1 MPSQPFRKI
10 APLALVTLLAS
21 ACSSSGNGP
30 GAGDG
35 NGGNG
40 DEVPGGGGG
49 DNTAAAQVCEIPKDG
64 WARAP
69 MRRLTVVEYD
79 NATEDLLGE
88 KRHLGATALSADETV
103 SGFAANT
110 AVTVSV
116 AEAEKLAINAR
127 LIAEGAA
134 GRLGEVLKCDGGQGA
149 EACALAFVSRFGRLA
164 FRRPL
169 TDEETGILSQLYK
182 DKVKTTDHTQG
193 VRLVVEAVLQMPQFL
208 YRPAIGSE
216 TTQSGVN
223 KLSGEELASRI
234 SFFFWSSVP
243 DDELLTASK
252 NGELDS
258 ADGVKAQAERMMKD
272 ARFDRTLRSFAL
284 QWLELGDAPEKDDVV
299 YPGFS
304 PELWAS
310 SKTGVAKFFSH
321 VVKDTDGRMDTMFT
335 EPIVFTDSRLAKTY
349 GMTVSTAGFEKMPT
363 NPKQRGGIIMQ
374 AALLAKL
381 AGSTESSPVKRGVF
395 IRSRLLCQPPPPPP
409 ANGVPAFPDPKPN
422 QTLRQRLEE
431 HRSNPT
437 CAACHAFFDPLGL
450 AFEHFDGV
458 GAYRDKDHGVT
469 IDASGDLTETDV
481 DGKFADSTELM
492 NLLKGSQTA
501 AECLTTQ
508 FYRFAVG
515 RLESEADACVLKR
528 LTSSLKEGGYPVR
541 EVFSKLAT
549 SDAFRFVGR
558 N

>member
-30 GAGDG
+30 GASDG
-35 NGGNG
+35 NGGGG

-49 DNTAAAQVCEIPKDG
+49 DNTAAAQVCDIPKDG

-69 MRRLTVVEYD
+69 MRRLTIVEYD

-88 KRHLGATALSADETV
+88 KRHLGASAFSADETV
-103 SGFAANT
+103 SGFAANS

-116 AEAEKLAINAR
+116 AEAEKLATAAR
-127 LIAEGAA
+127 QIAEGAA
-134 GRLGEVLKCDGGQGA
+134 GRLGDVIKCGSGQA
-149 EACALAFVSRFGRLA
+149 DEACALAFISRFGRLA

-169 TDEETGILSQLYK
+169 TDEETGLLSQLYK

-193 VRLVVEAVLQMPQFL
+193 VRLVIEAFLQMPQFL

-216 TTQSGVN
+216 TPQSGVN
-223 KLSGEELASRI
+223 KLSGEELASRL
-234 SFFFWSSVP
+234 SFFLWSSIP
-243 DDELLTASK
+243 DDELLTAAK
-252 NGELDS
+252 NGGLDS
-258 ADGVKAQAERMMKD
+258 AEGIKTQADRMMKD
-272 ARFDRTLRSFAL
+272 GRFDRTLQSFAV
-284 QWLELGDAPEKDDVV
+284 QWLELSEVPEKDEVAF
-299 YPGFS
+299 PGFG
-304 PELWAS
+304 PEIWTS
-310 SKTGVAKFFSH
+310 NQMGVAKFFSH
-321 VVKDTDGRMDTMFT
+321 VVKDTDGKLETLFT
-335 EPIVFTDSRLAKTY
+335 EPVVFTDSKLAKTY
-349 GMTVSTAGFEKMPT
+349 GMTVSSTGFEKMPT

-381 AGSTESSPVKRGVF
+381 AGTIDSSPVKRGVF
-395 IRSRLLCQPPPPPP
+395 VRSRLLCQPPPPPP
-409 ANGVPAFPDPKPN
+409 MNVAPFPERLPT
-422 QTLRQRLEE
+422 QTVRQQLEQ

-458 GAYRDKDHGVT
+458 GAYRDKDRGMAV
-469 IDASGDLTETDV
+469 DASGELTETDV

-515 RLESEADACVLKR
+515 RLESDADTCVLKR
-528 LTSSLKEGGYPVR
+528 LTSSLKDGGYSVR
-541 EVFSKLAT
+541 DMFSKMAT